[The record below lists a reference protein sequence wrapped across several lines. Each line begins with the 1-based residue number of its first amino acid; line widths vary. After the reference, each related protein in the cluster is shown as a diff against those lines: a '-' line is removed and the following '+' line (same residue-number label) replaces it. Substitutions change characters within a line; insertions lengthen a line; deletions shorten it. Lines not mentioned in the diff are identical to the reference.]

1 MSTARVMQ
9 SPAVRQFNRKEDP
22 MKVLNVFSPRNSLQV
37 AKELFHRTWS
47 VPTRT
52 ILREGPESVTW
63 VIYADLH
70 NEGVI
75 PRALVAGGVCNN
87 EPEAR
92 EAMRQ
97 RFELWTLTGPTA
109 MRVLGRAGW

>member
-1 MSTARVMQ
+1 MKMLDVFARK
-9 SPAVRQFNRKEDP
+9 SSA
-22 MKVLNVFSPRNSLQV
+22 QV
-37 AKELFHRTWS
+37 AKELFMRTWG

-52 ILREGPESVTW
+52 VLRNGPESVSW
-63 VIYADLH
+63 IICADLSGAG
-70 NEGVI
+70 EL
-75 PRALVAGGVCNN
+75 PRNIVAGGVCNN

-109 MRVLGRAGW
+109 MQVLGRSSW